1 MSNRYAQPRSF
12 RSFQISDSCGTVT
25 VIDPFSEDDL
35 IVQSVSVSPTD
46 VFPDETVSVDV
57 EIANGNPVPASCD
70 VSVEVNGS
78 VDDST
83 TVTISADSTEVV
95 SMSAGPFSGMV
106 GDVEICGVL
115 ESASAA

>member
-1 MSNRYAQPRSF
+1 MPNRYAQPRSF
-12 RSFQISDSCGTVT
+12 QISDSCETIT
-25 VIDPFSEDDL
+25 VIDPFSEADL
-35 IVQSVSVSPTD
+35 IVESVSVSPTD
-46 VFPDETVSVDV
+46 VSPDETVSVDV
-57 EIANGNPVPASCD
+57 EITNANPAPASCD

-83 TVTISADSTEVV
+83 TATIPADSTDMV
-95 SMSAGPFSGMV
+95 SMSAGPFSGME